1 MMYRTDQVSNG
12 VFYVMIKDRKDVQ
25 GNIDIKGDGIM
36 NTTDAE
42 KRKILDSMKGLI
54 VSCQVVPEDPIYTDD
69 MVVKMAEAAQWAG
82 AVGIRANSPEQIRAI
97 KKSSGSAGDRFI

>member
-69 MVVKMAEAAQWAG
+69 MVSRWQRPHSGQGQSESGPILRSRSEPLKKQW
-82 AVGIRANSPEQIRAI
+82 ICR
-97 KKSSGSAGDRFI
+97 

>member
-42 KRKILDSMKGLI
+42 KRKYWIL
-54 VSCQVVPEDPIYTDD
+54 
-69 MVVKMAEAAQWAG
+69 
-82 AVGIRANSPEQIRAI
+82 
-97 KKSSGSAGDRFI
+97 

>member
-69 MVVKMAEAAQWAG
+69 LVVQDGRGRTMGRGSRNPGQFSG
-82 AVGIRANSPEQIRAI
+82 ADPGY
-97 KKSSGSAGDRFI
+97 